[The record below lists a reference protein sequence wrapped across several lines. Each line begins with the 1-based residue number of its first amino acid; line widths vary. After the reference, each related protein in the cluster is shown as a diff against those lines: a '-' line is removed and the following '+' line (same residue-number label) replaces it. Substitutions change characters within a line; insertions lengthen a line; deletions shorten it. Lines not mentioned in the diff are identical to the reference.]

1 MDRLS
6 IFLTL
11 MTGAVLTGAV
21 VTTFFTLGIY
31 NWIAV
36 GTAVAV
42 GWGLSWPAA
51 YLVSRYIKRNDPNH
65 DHTRSAKDTIREV

>member
-6 IFLTL
+6 IILTL
-11 MTGAVLTGAV
+11 LTGAVLTGAV
-21 VTTFFTLGIY
+21 ITTFFTLGVY
-31 NWIAV
+31 NWTAV

-51 YLVSRYIKRNDPNH
+51 YLVSRYVKRNDPH
-65 DHTRSAKDTIREV
+65 FDHTKSSKGTMREV

>member
-6 IFLTL
+6 IILTL
-11 MTGAVLTGAV
+11 LTGAVLTGAT
-21 VTTFFTLGIY
+21 VTTFFVMGVY
-31 NWIAV
+31 SWVAV

-51 YLVSRYIKRNDPNH
+51 YLVSRYIKRNDPH
-65 DHTRSAKDTIREV
+65 FDHSKSARNTSREV